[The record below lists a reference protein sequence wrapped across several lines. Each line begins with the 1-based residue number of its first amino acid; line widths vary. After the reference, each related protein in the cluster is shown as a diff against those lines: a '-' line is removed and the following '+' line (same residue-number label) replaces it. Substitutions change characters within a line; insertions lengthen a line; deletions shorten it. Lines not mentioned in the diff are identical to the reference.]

1 MDIDNDNSNFFLRDN
16 LRTLRKRM
24 NWSQGQ
30 LADKIGLNRGNIA
43 SYENGTAEPKICNLM
58 KLAGLFKISVF
69 DITHSNLKE
78 DGIYQSA
85 ANRSANGHAI
95 LQGTSLERYEKE
107 AEDFGSAIK
116 GLQCLSRLK
125 IRDLDKLPDEVQSM
139 TDYFEQLHSVSQHL
153 LKSHLE
159 LISLVKSK
167 CHDH

>member
-1 MDIDNDNSNFFLRDN
+1 MNIDNDNFNFFLRDN
-16 LRTLRKRM
+16 LRALRKRM
-24 NWSQGQ
+24 NWSQGE
-30 LADKIGLNRGNIA
+30 LAVKIGLNRGNIA

-58 KLAGLFKISVF
+58 KLANLFKISVF

-85 ANRSANGHAI
+85 VNLSANGHVI
-95 LQGTSLERYEKE
+95 IEGTALEHYEKE
-107 AEDFGSAIK
+107 ADDFGSAIK

-125 IRDLDKLPDEVQSM
+125 MKDFDKLPDEVQSIK
-139 TDYFEQLHSVSQHL
+139 DYFEQLHSVSQHL

-167 CHDH
+167 CKDH